1 MTPSASVSI
10 LVPRV
15 LPTLRGEETNLEVRD
30 VHAIWNLDLRNF
42 ASRCTLCQQK
52 RPRGEFLL
60 AVLYGKM
67 AKREV
72 KLVRQLT
79 VVELSGSSHEERS
92 KPCEDKREKWEE
104 DVGQRLLYIVDGSLG
119 HG

>member
-1 MTPSASVSI
+1 MHPLPAKETSWRVS
-10 LVPRV
+10 
-15 LPTLRGEETNLEVRD
+15 
-30 VHAIWNLDLRNF
+30 W
-42 ASRCTLCQQK
+42 
-52 RPRGEFLL
+52 
-60 AVLYGKM
+60 
-67 AKREV
+67 EV

-79 VVELSGSSHEERS
+79 VVELSGSSREERS